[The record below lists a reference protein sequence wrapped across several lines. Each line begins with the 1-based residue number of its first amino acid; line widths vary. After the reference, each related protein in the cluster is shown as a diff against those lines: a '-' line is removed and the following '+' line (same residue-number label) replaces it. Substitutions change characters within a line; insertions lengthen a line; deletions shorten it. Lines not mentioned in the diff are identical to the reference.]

1 MSDLDTKNLKVVM
14 QELIDMQE
22 KQISKSLQQI
32 TESNYF
38 DEQKMV
44 EVNSIVENCR
54 QSFKNVIENSNEK
67 TLQQL
72 MSSLEQLAVIDA
84 QWDAIHEQRR
94 NSGKTIYKY

>member
-1 MSDLDTKNLKVVM
+1 MSDLDAKNLKVVM

-22 KQISKSLQQI
+22 KQISKSLKQI

-44 EVNSIVENCR
+44 EVNGIVEHCR
-54 QSFKNVIENSNEK
+54 QSFKNVIANCNEK

-72 MSSLEQLAVIDA
+72 TSSLEQLAVIDA
-84 QWDAIHEQRR
+84 QWDAINEQRKKA
-94 NSGKTIYKY
+94 GKTIYKY